1 MKSRTSLILSLIS
14 KIHAQSASFLKL
26 ELQERGLPEMVS
38 SHGNILFQLSRN
50 EKMSMKEL
58 ADAIHRDKSTV
69 TALVSKLREQGYV
82 EKVLSEADS
91 RVVFVRLT
99 EKGKKY
105 TVDTQAISSLL
116 NEKCLAGFTDQDKDA
131 LYEFLSRISTNFAG

>member
-14 KIHAQSASFLKL
+14 KIHAQSASFLKS

-69 TALVSKLREQGYV
+69 TALVSKLREQGYL
-82 EKVLSEADS
+82 EKVPSEADS

-105 TVDTQAISSLL
+105 NVDTQAISSLL

-131 LYEFLSRISTNFAG
+131 LYELLSRISTNFAG

>member
-1 MKSRTSLILSLIS
+1 
-14 KIHAQSASFLKL
+14 
-26 ELQERGLPEMVS
+26 MVS

-69 TALVSKLREQGYV
+69 TALVSKLREQGYL
-82 EKVLSEADS
+82 EKVPSEADS

-105 TVDTQAISSLL
+105 NVDTQAISSLL

-131 LYEFLSRISTNFAG
+131 LYELLSRISTNFAG

>member
-131 LYEFLSRISTNFAG
+131 LYELLSRISTNFAG

>member
-1 MKSRTSLILSLIS
+1 MNGRTSLILSLIS
-14 KIHAQSASFLKL
+14 KIHAQSASFLKS
-26 ELQERGLPEMVS
+26 ELQTRGLPEMVS
-38 SHGNILFQLSRN
+38 SHGNILFQLSKN

-69 TALVSKLREQGYV
+69 TALVSKLKEQGYV
-82 EKVLSEADS
+82 EKVSSDADS

-116 NEKCLAGFTDQDKDA
+116 NEKCFAGFTEKDKDS
-131 LYEFLSRISTNFAG
+131 LYGLLSRISTNFAG